1 MSPLL
6 TNLLLLALGVG
17 ALYFGAEWLVRGA
30 SRLASALGVSPIVVG
45 LTVVSLGTSA
55 PELVVS
61 LLAAL
66 DGNPDLAMGNVLGSN
81 LANIGLILGLTALIN
96 PLEVAGRVVVR
107 EIPIMLLVTL
117 LLFPLAWDGALD
129 RADGAI
135 LSILLVLYLL
145 FINKAAGTEVPEVR
159 EDFAE
164 LAQEAG
170 RPDRRRW
177 LVDLA
182 LITAGISGLV
192 LGGTAIVQGA
202 EYLARAAGIPD
213 MVVGLT
219 VVALGTS
226 LPELA
231 TSVVAAV
238 RREADI
244 AVGNIIGSNIFNIGA
259 ILGITS
265 LVQPIRVADGVLGKE
280 LLAVL
285 LLSLAVWPISGMA
298 HRIRRLEG
306 GLLLAAYMGLGLWL
320 FQF

>member
-96 PLEVAGRVVVR
+96 PLEVAGRVVIR

>member
-182 LITAGISGLV
+182 LITAGIAGLV

-231 TSVVAAV
+231 TSVVAAL

>member
-107 EIPIMLLVTL
+107 EIPIMLFVTL
-117 LLFPLAWDGALD
+117 LLFPLAWDGTLD

-159 EDFAE
+159 DDFAE
-164 LAQEAG
+164 LAHEAA

-177 LVDLA
+177 LVDMA

-192 LGGTAIVQGA
+192 LGGTAIVQAA

-231 TSVVAAV
+231 TSVVAAL